1 MQREERVFSY
11 LCALRA
17 SVVKVRVFLHKNL
30 RQPQNFSTRLKHNLS
45 LREEWMMKRSIMV
58 LLFLL
63 FGAPDLQAQSS
74 FFEGKTIRIVVG
86 LPAGDVYDL
95 YARMLAEHMGKHIPG
110 NPNIIVQNM
119 AGASSMITAN
129 YVYNV
134 AKPDG
139 LTFGSVLPSLY
150 FDQLVGRSEVKFD
163 WAKFTWLGSFEK
175 SNNLL
180 YMRSDTPFKTIH
192 DVTKASESPKC
203 GSTGTGSP
211 SYYLVKLMNE
221 SIGAKFDIVTGYK
234 GGQEIDLAVEKG
246 EVHCRAFTVT
256 TYFAREPF
264 ISWRKKNFVRVLFQT
279 GKKRDARLSDVPTV
293 QELINEYKTPEATRQ
308 MANLVLAS
316 GEFGRPIIAT
326 PGIPAERVKI
336 LREAFSKTLSD
347 PALLDDAKKRR
358 LEIDPTS
365 PDDLESLAKEVFTTN
380 KEIVERMKKLLAK

>member
-1 MQREERVFSY
+1 M
-11 LCALRA
+11 
-17 SVVKVRVFLHKNL
+17 K
-30 RQPQNFSTRLKHNLS
+30 S
-45 LREEWMMKRSIMV
+45 LVIGF
-58 LLFLL
+58 LFLCL
-63 FGAPDLQAQSS
+63 AVADLQAQAP
-74 FFEGKTIRIVVG
+74 FYEGKTIRIVVG

-139 LTFGSVLPSLY
+139 LTFGSILPSLY
-150 FDQLVGRSEVKFD
+150 FDQLVGRPEVKFD
-163 WAKFTWLGSFEK
+163 WPKFTWLGSFEK

-192 DVTKASESPKC
+192 DVTKINESPKC

-221 SIGAKFDIVTGYK
+221 TIGAKFEIVTGYK

-246 EVHCRAFTVT
+246 EVDCRAFTVT

-279 GKKRDARLSDVPTV
+279 GKTRDGRLPEVPTV
-293 QELINEYKTPEATRQ
+293 QELLEQYKTPEGTKR
-308 MANLVLAS
+308 MAALVLAS

-326 PGIPAERVKI
+326 PGIPADRVKI

-347 PALLDDAKKRR
+347 SALLADAKKRR
-358 LEIDPTS
+358 LDIDPTS
-365 PDDLESLAKEVFTTN
+365 AEDLESLAKEVFTANRELIDRLKT
-380 KEIVERMKKLLAK
+380 LLSK

>member
-1 MQREERVFSY
+1 MKSF
-11 LCALRA
+11 AI
-17 SVVKVRVFLHKNL
+17 
-30 RQPQNFSTRLKHNLS
+30 S
-45 LREEWMMKRSIMV
+45 LLLV
-58 LLFLL
+58 LY
-63 FGAPDLQAQSS
+63 GVANLQAQTP
-74 FFEGKTIRIVVG
+74 FYEGKTIRIVVG

-110 NPNIIVQNM
+110 SPNIIVQNM

-139 LTFGSVLPSLY
+139 LTFGSILPSLY
-150 FDQLVGRSEVKFD
+150 FDQLIGRPEVKFD
-163 WAKFTWLGSFEK
+163 WPKFTWLGSFEK

-192 DVTKASESPKC
+192 DVTKANESPKC

-221 SIGAKFDIVTGYK
+221 TIGAKFEIVTGYK

-246 EVHCRAFTVT
+246 EVDCRTFTVT

-279 GKKRDARLSDVPTV
+279 GKTRDARLADVPTV
-293 QELINEYKTPEATRQ
+293 QELIEQYKTPEGNKR
-308 MANLVLAS
+308 MAALVLAS

-326 PGIPAERVKI
+326 PGIPADRVKM
-336 LREAFSKTLSD
+336 LREAFSKALSD
-347 PALLDDAKKRR
+347 PALLADAKKRR
-358 LEIDPTS
+358 LDIDPTS
-365 PDDLESLAKEVFTTN
+365 AEDLESLAKEVFTAN
-380 KEIVERMKKLLAK
+380 RELIERMKTLLSK

>member
-1 MQREERVFSY
+1 
-11 LCALRA
+11 
-17 SVVKVRVFLHKNL
+17 
-30 RQPQNFSTRLKHNLS
+30 
-45 LREEWMMKRSIMV
+45 MKSFAMG

-63 FGAPDLQAQSS
+63 FGVANLQAQTP
-74 FFEGKTIRIVVG
+74 FYEGKTIRIVVG

-95 YARMLAEHMGKHIPG
+95 YARMLAEHMGRHIPG

-139 LTFGSVLPSLY
+139 LTFGSILPSLY
-150 FDQLVGRSEVKFD
+150 FDQLVGRPEVKFD
-163 WAKFTWLGSFEK
+163 WPKFTWLGSFEK

-192 DVTKASESPKC
+192 DVTKANEPPKC

-221 SIGAKFDIVTGYK
+221 SIGAKFEIVTGYK

-246 EVHCRAFTVT
+246 EVDCRAFTVT

-279 GKKRDARLSDVPTV
+279 GKTRDARLPEVPTV
-293 QELINEYKTPEATRQ
+293 HELIEQYKTPEGTKR
-308 MANLVLAS
+308 MAALVLAS

-326 PGIPAERVKI
+326 PGIPADRVKM
-336 LREAFSKTLSD
+336 LREAFSKTLGD
-347 PALLDDAKKRR
+347 PALLADAKKRR
-358 LEIDPTS
+358 LDIDPTS
-365 PDDLESLAKEVFTTN
+365 AEDLESLAKEVFTAN
-380 KEIVERMKKLLAK
+380 RELIERMKTLLSK

>member
-1 MQREERVFSY
+1 
-11 LCALRA
+11 
-17 SVVKVRVFLHKNL
+17 
-30 RQPQNFSTRLKHNLS
+30 
-45 LREEWMMKRSIMV
+45 MKRFMIGFLFV
-58 LLFLL
+58 LL
-63 FGAPDLQAQSS
+63 GAVDLQAQPS

-95 YARMLAEHMGKHIPG
+95 YARMLADHMGKHIPG

-150 FDQLVGRSEVKFD
+150 FDQLIGRSEVQFD
-163 WAKFTWLGSFEK
+163 WSKFTWLGSFEK

-180 YMRSDTPFKTIH
+180 YMRADTPFKTIH
-192 DVTKASESPKC
+192 DVTKAAESPKC

-211 SYYLVKLMNE
+211 SYYLVKLLNE
-221 SIGAKFDIVTGYK
+221 AIGAKFDVVTGYK

-246 EVHCRAFTVT
+246 EVQCRAFTVT

-264 ISWRKKNFVRVLFQT
+264 ISWRKRNFVRVLFQT
-279 GKKRDARLSDVPTV
+279 GKKRDARLADVPTV
-293 QELINEYKTPEATRQ
+293 QELLDEYKTPEATKRL
-308 MANLVLAS
+308 ANLVLAS

-326 PGIPAERVKI
+326 PGIPADRVKI
-336 LREAFSKTLSD
+336 LREAFSKALSD
-347 PALLDDAKKRR
+347 PALLADAKKRR

-380 KEIVERMKKLLAK
+380 REIVERMKKLLSK

>member
-1 MQREERVFSY
+1 
-11 LCALRA
+11 
-17 SVVKVRVFLHKNL
+17 
-30 RQPQNFSTRLKHNLS
+30 
-45 LREEWMMKRSIMV
+45 MKSFAIGF
-58 LLFLL
+58 LFLII
-63 FGAPDLQAQSS
+63 GVANLQAQTS
-74 FFEGKTIRIVVG
+74 FYEGKTIRIVVG

-110 NPNIIVQNM
+110 NPNFIVQNM
-119 AGASSMITAN
+119 PGASSMITAN

-150 FDQLVGRSEVKFD
+150 FDQLVGRPEVQFD
-163 WAKFTWLGSFEK
+163 WPKFTWLGSFEK

-192 DVTKASESPKC
+192 DVTKANESPKC

-246 EVHCRAFTVT
+246 EVDCRAFTVT

-279 GKKRDARLSDVPTV
+279 GKTRDERLPEAPTV
-293 QELINEYKTPEATRQ
+293 QELIEQYKTPQTTRRL
-308 MANLVLAS
+308 AALVLAS
-316 GEFGRPIIAT
+316 GEFGRPILAT
-326 PGIPAERVKI
+326 PGVPADRVKM

-347 PALLDDAKKRR
+347 PALLADAKKRR
-358 LEIDPTS
+358 LDIDPTS
-365 PDDLESLAKEVFTTN
+365 AEELAALAKEVFTTDR
-380 KEIVERMKKLLAK
+380 EIIERMKKLLSK

>member
-1 MQREERVFSY
+1 M
-11 LCALRA
+11 
-17 SVVKVRVFLHKNL
+17 
-30 RQPQNFSTRLKHNLS
+30 
-45 LREEWMMKRSIMV
+45 RSFVAGV
-58 LLFLL
+58 LFVL
-63 FGAPDLQAQSS
+63 FGVANLQAQAP
-74 FFEGKTIRIVVG
+74 FYEGKTIRIVVG

-134 AKPDG
+134 AKAEG
-139 LTFGSVLPSLY
+139 LTFGSILPSLY
-150 FDQLVGRSEVKFD
+150 FDQLIGRPEVKFD
-163 WAKFTWLGSFEK
+163 WPKFTWLGSFEK

-192 DVTKASESPKC
+192 DVTKANESPKC

-221 SIGAKFDIVTGYK
+221 IIGTKFEIVTGYK

-246 EVHCRAFTVT
+246 EVDCRAFTVT

-279 GKKRDARLSDVPTV
+279 GKTRDSRLPEVPTV
-293 QELINEYKTPEATRQ
+293 QELIEQYKTPEGSKR
-308 MANLVLAS
+308 MAALVLAS

-326 PGIPAERVKI
+326 PGIPADRVKM
-336 LREAFSKTLSD
+336 LREAFNKTLSD
-347 PALLDDAKKRR
+347 PALLADAKKRR
-358 LEIDPTS
+358 LDIDPTS
-365 PDDLESLAKEVFTTN
+365 AEDLESLAKEVFTAN
-380 KEIVERMKKLLAK
+380 RELIERMKTLLSK

>member
-1 MQREERVFSY
+1 
-11 LCALRA
+11 
-17 SVVKVRVFLHKNL
+17 
-30 RQPQNFSTRLKHNLS
+30 
-45 LREEWMMKRSIMV
+45 MKSFAIGF
-58 LLFLL
+58 LFLF
-63 FGAPDLQAQSS
+63 FGVADLHAQAP
-74 FFEGKTIRIVVG
+74 FYEGKTIRIVVG

-139 LTFGSVLPSLY
+139 LTFGSILPSLY
-150 FDQLVGRSEVKFD
+150 FDQLVGRPEVKFD
-163 WAKFTWLGSFEK
+163 WPKFTWLGSFEK

-192 DVTKASESPKC
+192 DVTNANESPKC

-221 SIGAKFDIVTGYK
+221 TIGAKFEVVTGYK

-246 EVHCRAFTVT
+246 EVDCRAFTIT

-279 GKKRDARLSDVPTV
+279 GKTRDSRLPEVPTV
-293 QELINEYKTPEATRQ
+293 QELLGQYKTPEGTKR
-308 MANLVLAS
+308 MAALVLAS

-347 PALLDDAKKRR
+347 PALLADAKKRR
-358 LEIDPTS
+358 LDIDPTS
-365 PDDLESLAKEVFTTN
+365 AEDLESLAKEVFTANRELIDRLKT
-380 KEIVERMKKLLAK
+380 LLSK

>member
-1 MQREERVFSY
+1 MQRFAIG
-11 LCALRA
+11 LTL
-17 SVVKVRVFLHKNL
+17 
-30 RQPQNFSTRLKHNLS
+30 
-45 LREEWMMKRSIMV
+45 
-58 LLFLL
+58 LLFS
-63 FGAPDLQAQSS
+63 ATDLPAQTS

-110 NPNIIVQNM
+110 NPGIIVQNM

-139 LTFGSVLPSLY
+139 LTLGSVLPSLY
-150 FDQLVGRSEVKFD
+150 FDQLVGRSEVQFD

-180 YMRSDTPFKTIH
+180 YMRTDTPFKTVH
-192 DVTKASESPKC
+192 DVTKATESPKC

-211 SYYLVKLMNE
+211 SYYLVKLLNE
-221 SIGAKFDIVTGYK
+221 AMGTKFDIVTGYK

-264 ISWRKKNFVRVLFQT
+264 ITWRKKNFVRVLFQT
-279 GKKRDARLSDVPTV
+279 GRKRDSRLADVPTV
-293 QELINEYKTPEATRQ
+293 QELIDEYRTPEATRRL
-308 MANLVLAS
+308 ATLVLAS
-316 GEFGRPIIAT
+316 GEFGRPIVAT
-326 PGIPAERVKI
+326 PGIPADRVKI
-336 LREAFSKTLSD
+336 LREAFAKTLAD
-347 PALLDDAKKRR
+347 PALLADAKKRR
-358 LEIDPTS
+358 LEIDPTG
-365 PDDLESLAKEVFTTN
+365 PDELESLAKEVFTTSR
-380 KEIVERMKKLLAK
+380 EVVDRMKKLLGQEKK

>member
-1 MQREERVFSY
+1 M
-11 LCALRA
+11 
-17 SVVKVRVFLHKNL
+17 
-30 RQPQNFSTRLKHNLS
+30 
-45 LREEWMMKRSIMV
+45 RSFVAGV
-58 LLFLL
+58 LFVL
-63 FGAPDLQAQSS
+63 FGVANLQAQAP
-74 FFEGKTIRIVVG
+74 FYEGKTIRIVVG

-95 YARMLAEHMGKHIPG
+95 YARMLAENMGKHIPG

-134 AKPDG
+134 AKADG
-139 LTFGSVLPSLY
+139 LTFGSILPSLY
-150 FDQLVGRSEVKFD
+150 FDQLIGRPEVKFD
-163 WAKFTWLGSFEK
+163 WPKFTWLGSFEK

-192 DVTKASESPKC
+192 DVTKANESPKC

-221 SIGAKFDIVTGYK
+221 IIGTKFEIVTGYK

-246 EVHCRAFTVT
+246 EVDCRAFTVT

-279 GKKRDARLSDVPTV
+279 GKSRDSRLPEVPTV
-293 QELINEYKTPEATRQ
+293 QELIEQYKTPEGSKR
-308 MANLVLAS
+308 MAALVLAS

-326 PGIPAERVKI
+326 PGIPADRVKM
-336 LREAFSKTLSD
+336 LREAFNKTLSD
-347 PALLDDAKKRR
+347 PALLADAKKRR
-358 LEIDPTS
+358 LDIDPTS
-365 PDDLESLAKEVFTTN
+365 AEDLESLAKEVFTAN
-380 KEIVERMKKLLAK
+380 RELIERMKTLLSK

>member
-1 MQREERVFSY
+1 MKSFVFG
-11 LCALRA
+11 
-17 SVVKVRVFLHKNL
+17 F
-30 RQPQNFSTRLKHNLS
+30 
-45 LREEWMMKRSIMV
+45 
-58 LLFLL
+58 LFLL
-63 FGAPDLQAQSS
+63 FGVPNLQAQGS
-74 FFEGKTIRIVVG
+74 FYDGKTIRIVVG

-139 LTFGSVLPSLY
+139 LTFGSILPSLY
-150 FDQLVGRSEVKFD
+150 FDQLVGRPEVKFD
-163 WAKFTWLGSFEK
+163 WPKFTWLGSFEK

-192 DVTKASESPKC
+192 EVTKANESPKC

-221 SIGAKFDIVTGYK
+221 TIGTKFEIVTGYK

-246 EVHCRAFTVT
+246 EVDCRAFTVT

-264 ISWRKKNFVRVLFQT
+264 ISWRKRNFVRVLFQT
-279 GKKRDARLSDVPTV
+279 GKTRDARLPEVPTV
-293 QELINEYKTPEATRQ
+293 QELIDQYKTPEGSKR
-308 MANLVLAS
+308 MAALVLAS

-326 PGIPAERVKI
+326 PGIPADRVKM

-347 PALLDDAKKRR
+347 PGLLADSKKRR
-358 LEIDPTS
+358 LDIDPTS
-365 PDDLESLAKEVFTTN
+365 AEDLESLAKEVFTAN
-380 KEIVERMKKLLAK
+380 RELIERLKTLLSK

>member
-1 MQREERVFSY
+1 MQRFMIGV
-11 LCALRA
+11 
-17 SVVKVRVFLHKNL
+17 
-30 RQPQNFSTRLKHNLS
+30 
-45 LREEWMMKRSIMV
+45 
-58 LLFLL
+58 LFLFL
-63 FGAPDLQAQSS
+63 GAVNLQAQTA

-86 LPAGDVYDL
+86 LPAGDAYDL
-95 YARMLAEHMGKHIPG
+95 YARMLAEHMGKYIPG
-110 NPNIIVQNM
+110 NPNILVQNM

-150 FDQLVGRSEVKFD
+150 FDQLVGRSEVQFD

-192 DVTKASESPKC
+192 DVVKAVETPKC

-211 SYYLVKLMNE
+211 SYYLVKLLGE
-221 SIGAKFDIVTGYK
+221 AIGAKFDVVTGYK

-264 ISWRKKNFVRVLFQT
+264 ISWRKGTSCECCFKPAKSAIRV
-279 GKKRDARLSDVPTV
+279 
-293 QELINEYKTPEATRQ
+293 
-308 MANLVLAS
+308 
-316 GEFGRPIIAT
+316 
-326 PGIPAERVKI
+326 
-336 LREAFSKTLSD
+336 
-347 PALLDDAKKRR
+347 
-358 LEIDPTS
+358 
-365 PDDLESLAKEVFTTN
+365 
-380 KEIVERMKKLLAK
+380 

>member
-1 MQREERVFSY
+1 MKSFAIS
-11 LCALRA
+11 
-17 SVVKVRVFLHKNL
+17 
-30 RQPQNFSTRLKHNLS
+30 LS
-45 LREEWMMKRSIMV
+45 L
-58 LLFLL
+58 LLL
-63 FGAPDLQAQSS
+63 GVTNLQAQTP
-74 FFEGKTIRIVVG
+74 FYEGKTIRIVVG

-95 YARMLAEHMGKHIPG
+95 YARMLAEHMGRHIPG

-139 LTFGSVLPSLY
+139 LTFGSILPSLY
-150 FDQLVGRSEVKFD
+150 FDQLVGRPEVKFD
-163 WAKFTWLGSFEK
+163 WPKFTWLGSFEK

-192 DVTKASESPKC
+192 DVTKANESPKC

-221 SIGAKFDIVTGYK
+221 SIGAKFEIVTGYK

-246 EVHCRAFTVT
+246 EVDCRAFTVT

-279 GKKRDARLSDVPTV
+279 GKTRDTRLPEVPTV
-293 QELINEYKTPEATRQ
+293 QELIEQYKTPEETKR
-308 MANLVLAS
+308 MAALVLAS

-326 PGIPAERVKI
+326 PGIPADRVKM

-347 PALLDDAKKRR
+347 PALLADAQKRR
-358 LEIDPTS
+358 LDIDPTS
-365 PDDLESLAKEVFTTN
+365 AEDLEALAKDVFTAN
-380 KEIVERMKKLLAK
+380 RELIERMKSLLSK

>member
-1 MQREERVFSY
+1 
-11 LCALRA
+11 
-17 SVVKVRVFLHKNL
+17 
-30 RQPQNFSTRLKHNLS
+30 
-45 LREEWMMKRSIMV
+45 MKSFVMSF
-58 LLFLL
+58 LFLL
-63 FGAPDLQAQSS
+63 LGVANLQAQAP
-74 FFEGKTIRIVVG
+74 FYEGKTIRIVVG

-110 NPNIIVQNM
+110 SPNIIVQNM

-139 LTFGSVLPSLY
+139 LTFGSILPSLY
-150 FDQLVGRSEVKFD
+150 FDQLVGRPEVKFD
-163 WAKFTWLGSFEK
+163 WPKFTWLGSFEK

-192 DVTKASESPKC
+192 DVTKANESPKC

-221 SIGAKFDIVTGYK
+221 TIGAKFEIVTGYK
-234 GGQEIDLAVEKG
+234 GGQEIDLAVEIC
-246 EVHCRAFTVT
+246 EVDCRAFTVT

-279 GKKRDARLSDVPTV
+279 GKTRDARLPEVPTV
-293 QELINEYKTPEATRQ
+293 QELLEQYKTPEGTKR
-308 MANLVLAS
+308 MAALVLAS

-326 PGIPAERVKI
+326 PGIPADRVKI

-347 PALLDDAKKRR
+347 PALLADAKKRR
-358 LEIDPTS
+358 LDIDPTS
-365 PDDLESLAKEVFTTN
+365 AGDLESLAKEVFTANRELIDRLKT
-380 KEIVERMKKLLAK
+380 LLSK

>member
-1 MQREERVFSY
+1 MKSF
-11 LCALRA
+11 AI
-17 SVVKVRVFLHKNL
+17 
-30 RQPQNFSTRLKHNLS
+30 S
-45 LREEWMMKRSIMV
+45 L
-58 LLFLL
+58 LLLL
-63 FGAPDLQAQSS
+63 FGVANLQAQPS
-74 FFEGKTIRIVVG
+74 FYEGKTIRIVVG

-95 YARMLAEHMGKHIPG
+95 YARMLAEHMGRHIPG

-139 LTFGSVLPSLY
+139 LTFGSILPSLY
-150 FDQLVGRSEVKFD
+150 FDQLVGRPEVKFD
-163 WAKFTWLGSFEK
+163 WPKFTWLGSFEK

-192 DVTKASESPKC
+192 DVTKAKESPKR

-221 SIGAKFDIVTGYK
+221 TIGARFEIVTGYK

-246 EVHCRAFTVT
+246 EVDCRAFTVT

-279 GKKRDARLSDVPTV
+279 GKTRDARLADVPTV
-293 QELINEYKTPEATRQ
+293 QELIDQYKTPEGNKR
-308 MANLVLAS
+308 MAALVLAS

-326 PGIPAERVKI
+326 PGIPADRVKM

-347 PALLDDAKKRR
+347 PALLADAKKRR
-358 LEIDPTS
+358 LDIDPTS
-365 PDDLESLAKEVFTTN
+365 AEDLEALAKDVFTAN
-380 KEIVERMKKLLAK
+380 RELIERMKTLLSK

>member
-1 MQREERVFSY
+1 MGQGFSQSIGGEPRNEGIRFAEVREVLPLMGGSMHR
-11 LCALRA
+11 
-17 SVVKVRVFLHKNL
+17 
-30 RQPQNFSTRLKHNLS
+30 S
-45 LREEWMMKRSIMV
+45 LV
-58 LLFLL
+58 GVLFLL
-63 FGAPDLQAQSS
+63 LGVGDGWAQTS
-74 FFEGKTIRIVVG
+74 FFEGKTIRIIVG

-110 NPNIIVQNM
+110 NPSIIVQNM

-150 FDQLVGRSEVKFD
+150 FDQLVGRSEVQFD

-180 YMRSDTPFKTIH
+180 YMRNDTPFKTIH
-192 DVTKASESPKC
+192 DVTKAAEAPKC

-211 SYYLVKLMNE
+211 SYYLIKLLNDA
-221 SIGAKFDIVTGYK
+221 IGTKFDIVTGYK

-279 GKKRDARLSDVPTV
+279 GKKRDTRLADVPTV
-293 QELINEYKTPEATRQ
+293 QELIDEYKTPEATRRL
-308 MANLVLAS
+308 ASLVLAS
-316 GEFGRPIIAT
+316 GEFGRPIVAT
-326 PGIPAERVKI
+326 PGIPADRVKI
-336 LREAFSKTLSD
+336 LRDAFAKTLSD
-347 PALLDDAKKRR
+347 PALLADAKKRR
-358 LEIDPTS
+358 LEIDPAG
-365 PDDLESLAKEVFTTN
+365 PEDLESLAREVFTASR
-380 KEIVERMKKLLAK
+380 EIVERMKKLLGK